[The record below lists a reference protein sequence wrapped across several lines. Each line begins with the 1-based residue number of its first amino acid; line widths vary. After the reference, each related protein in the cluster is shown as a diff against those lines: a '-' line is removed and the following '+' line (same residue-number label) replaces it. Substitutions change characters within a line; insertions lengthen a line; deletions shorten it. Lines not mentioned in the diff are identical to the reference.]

1 MSKTYKPK
9 PVVDLDVA
17 VEDFVID
24 DVDLDALKVDLEKPQ
39 KPSGGYIVQDGDT
52 YASIGKKLAPAGV
65 SGFAMAKT
73 VHALNGGKNLVPGEK
88 VRV

>member
-9 PVVDLDVA
+9 PVVNLDVPI
-17 VEDFVID
+17 EDFVIEAA
-24 DVDLDALKVDLEKPQ
+24 DVEALQVEFAEPQ
-39 KPSGGYIVQDGDT
+39 KPSDGYIVQDGDT

>member
-17 VEDFVID
+17 VEDFVIEEA
-24 DVDLDALKVDLEKPQ
+24 DLDALKVDLEKPQ
-39 KPSGGYIVQDGDT
+39 KPSHGYIVEDGDT

-65 SGFAMAKT
+65 SGFAMAQKI
-73 VHALNGGKNLVPGEK
+73 HALNGGRNLVPGDQ
-88 VRV
+88 VRI